1 MAVMNQQVFHYY
13 LKQGKYEA
21 KDFVEHPLIVNAE
34 DLYIAFSKKY

>member
-1 MAVMNQQVFHYY
+1 MSQQVFHYY
-13 LKQGKYEA
+13 FKQGKYEA